1 MREVREEAGLTVNRN
16 SLRYVASQPWLFPC
30 SLLVGFLAESDGDD
44 LNIDRAELEDAGWY
58 DRAAIAERFGQ
69 LPEPT
74 DGALHVPSFV
84 SLAHTVV
91 GAWLDETA

>member
-1 MREVREEAGLTVNRN
+1 LDHLSCT
-16 SLRYVASQPWLFPC
+16 
-30 SLLVGFLAESDGDD
+30 
-44 LNIDRAELEDAGWY
+44 GWY
-58 DRAAIAERFGQ
+58 DRAAIAARFGQ

-91 GAWLDETA
+91 GAWLGEAKH